1 MPGSAANCAGSDAA
15 QARHAPRREQE
26 PGASAGQRQHHAFG
40 QHLLHEPDAC
50 AADRHPDGELFLTA
64 GRAGQEQRGDVRAR
78 DQQDEADR
86 AEQHQQ
92 RRPHVADQ
100 GVAERTEARAVPGVF
115 LGVRA
120 AQPRADD
127 QHFFTRLGERNPGTA
142 PRHHV
147 QEMGGAKRAVGI
159 VERQRHEH
167 VGPRSAT
174 RTTPAG
180 SRSPRR
186 G

>member
-26 PGASAGQRQHHAFG
+26 PGASAGQRQHQAFG

-50 AADRHPDGELFLTA
+50 AADRHPDGELFLAA
-64 GRAGQEQRGDVRAR
+64 GRARQEQRGDVRAG

-100 GVAERTEARAVPGVF
+100 GVAERPEARGVTGVF

-127 QHFFTRLGERNPGTA
+127 RHFFTRLGERNRRDGAAPPRPGNGRREA
-142 PRHHV
+142 R
-147 QEMGGAKRAVGI
+147 GRASSSASGTSD
-159 VERQRHEH
+159 

-174 RTTPAG
+174 RNDAGRTPMT
-180 SRSPRR
+180 S
-186 G
+186 